1 MLMDPKYTQSKNK
14 NNKLLVKAV
23 QNGLEDFN
31 YFLL

>member
-14 NNKLLVKAV
+14 NKLLVKAV
-23 QNGLEDFN
+23 QNGLADFN